1 MEYWTIIDNSHAG
14 PFTAGQLADMKITPD
29 TLIWHEGLTDWTPAR
44 DIASLAPLFAAP
56 APSDASESPMAQE
69 ATEVEV
75 PAATEIEIEVSATP
89 QEPQPQE
96 QAPGPQPYEPYQPY
110 QPYGQQNPGQPYGQ
124 PGPQPYGQ
132 PMMQTPAEEC
142 PPTYLA
148 WSIAVTILCCLIFG
162 VAGII
167 CSTQVKSA
175 WQRGDMR
182 KARRMSEWA
191 QWCIILSI
199 VGGLLWIPLQ
209 MAFSSFSIGDFNF

>member
-56 APSDASESPMAQE
+56 SDASEETAARE
-69 ATEVEV
+69 ASEVEV
-75 PAATEIEIEVSATP
+75 PAETEIEIEVSATP

-96 QAPGPQPYEPYQPY
+96 QAQASGPQPYEPYQPY
-110 QPYGQQNPGQPYGQ
+110 QPYGQ
-124 PGPQPYGQ
+124 PGPQPYNQ
-132 PMMQTPAEEC
+132 PMMQAPAEEC

>member
-44 DIASLAPLFAAP
+44 DIASLAQLFAS
-56 APSDASESPMAQE
+56 PSDASDCAVDRETP
-69 ATEVEV
+69 EVEI
-75 PAATEIEIEVSATP
+75 PAETEIEIEVSANP
-89 QEPQPQE
+89 HEPQAQEPV
-96 QAPGPQPYEPYQPY
+96 PGSQPYEPY
-110 QPYGQQNPGQPYGQ
+110 QPYGQ
-124 PGPQPYGQ
+124 PGPQPYSQ
-132 PMMQTPAEEC
+132 PMMQIPAQEC

-148 WSIAVTILCCLIFG
+148 WSIAATILCCLIFG